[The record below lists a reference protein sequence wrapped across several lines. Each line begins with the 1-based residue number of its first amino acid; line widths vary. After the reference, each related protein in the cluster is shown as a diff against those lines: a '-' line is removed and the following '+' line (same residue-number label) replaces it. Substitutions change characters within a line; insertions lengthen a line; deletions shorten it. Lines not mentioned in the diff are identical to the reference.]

1 MPVVHTERLRVNWVD
16 TDASGRI
23 HYTAAL
29 RYFEI
34 AEHGLMR
41 RLSGGVTL
49 AGSPD
54 FGMPRVHVEAD
65 YKLALRYPDEFTCS
79 ARVAHVGNTSA
90 SYAFE
95 IRNLAGELCIAGKI
109 AAVTTDALGRKTPLP
124 AQLRAALEKALA
136 AESR

>member
-1 MPVVHTERLRVNWVD
+1 MPVVHTEKLRVNWVD

-41 RLSGGVTL
+41 AL
-49 AGSPD
+49 AGDRGTPAERAFSL
-54 FGMPRVHVEAD
+54 PRVHVEAD

-79 ARVAHVGNTSA
+79 ARVDKIGNSSVT
-90 SYAFE
+90 YAYE
-95 IRNLAGELCIAGKI
+95 IRNLAGELAISGRIVAVATDMAGNKT
-109 AAVTTDALGRKTPLP
+109 AVPEEFRALLER
-124 AQLRAALEKALA
+124 AQ
-136 AESR
+136 

>member
-1 MPVVHTERLRVNWVD
+1 MPVVHEEKLRVNWVD

-41 RLSGGVTL
+41 RLMGGATPAQSGG
-49 AGSPD
+49 
-54 FGMPRVHVEAD
+54 FGLPRVHVEAD

-79 ARVAHVGNTSA
+79 ARVAHVGSSSA
-90 SYAFE
+90 SYAYE
-95 IRNLAGELCIAGKI
+95 IRNPAGELCIAGKI
-109 AAVTTDALGRKTPLP
+109 VVVATDPLGRKQPLP
-124 AQLRAALEKALA
+124 PLLREALEKGI
-136 AESR
+136 

>member
-1 MPVVHTERLRVNWVD
+1 MPVVHEEKLRVNWVD

-41 RLSGGVTL
+41 RLLGGTAT
-49 AGSPD
+49 AGSAD
-54 FGMPRVHVEAD
+54 FGLPRVHVEAD
-65 YKLALRYPDEFTCS
+65 YKHALRYPDEFTCS
-79 ARVAHVGNTSA
+79 ARVAHVGNSSA
-90 SYAFE
+90 SYAYE

-109 AAVTTDALGRKTPLP
+109 AVVATDALGRKTPLP
-124 AQLRAALEKALA
+124 ALLRAGLERGLA
-136 AESR
+136 PG

>member
-1 MPVVHTERLRVNWVD
+1 MPVVHEEKLRVNWVD

-41 RLSGGVTL
+41 RLAGGATM
-49 AGSPD
+49 AGNPD
-54 FGMPRVHVEAD
+54 FGLPRVHVEAD

-90 SYAFE
+90 SYAYE
-95 IRNLAGELCIAGKI
+95 IRNLAGEVCILGKI
-109 AAVTTDALGRKTPLP
+109 AVVATDASGRKTPLP
-124 AQLRAALEKALA
+124 APLRGVLEKGL
-136 AESR
+136 